1 MHTQISA
8 TNRVIPYVKKSHV
21 LTQLFHCNFGQKWD
35 TIWDIKTEK
44 SLPEHSRRDFCGDS
58 RIRTG
63 DPMLAKHVLYQLS
76 YTPRGLCPAPLKG
89 KAQKKPGWRPAFR

>member
-1 MHTQISA
+1 MYTQISA
-8 TNRVIPYVKKSHV
+8 TNRVIPYVKKLHV

-44 SLPEHSRRDFCGDS
+44 SLLECSRRDFCGDS

-63 DPMLAKHVLYQLS
+63 DPLLAKQVLYQLS
-76 YTPRGLCPAPLKG
+76 YTPEGCAGQHR
-89 KAQKKPGWRPAFR
+89 